1 MSLECGGANDMFRA
15 WLVVGKHAKV
25 HYIFITSYRASTLT
39 YSSASTDVN
48 ISPIVRLI
56 SRIYCPCSVLST
68 IFTFKAV
75 GFQIFQ
81 RFYIRYLFHSPM
93 GSTSCISVSPYLRI
107 SVSPYLRISVSPYL
121 RFSVSPFLRYS
132 STQALWSFISHC

>member
-81 RFYIRYLFHSPM
+81 RFYIRYLFHSPI

-121 RFSVSPFLRYS
+121 RISVSPYLRFS
-132 STQALWSFISHC
+132 GTQVLSH